1 MAWEGALHFL
11 PGLKAATDM
20 SSATAQYHFVQV
32 DTTGGVVPAAT
43 AGQRGIVGVL
53 QDTPALGDPALVAD
67 AGVTKMRAGSAL
79 TAGAKIISDGTGL
92 GIPASAVSTNHI
104 QGYAL
109 ETCAASGNL
118 FAMVIKYDGNN
129 AP

>member
-11 PGLKAATDM
+11 PGIKAAADY
-20 SSATAQYHFVQV
+20 SAATAQYRFVAI
-32 DTTGGVVPAAT
+32 DSSGAAVLASA

-53 QDTPALGDPALVAD
+53 QDTPASGDPALVAES
-67 AGVTKMRAGSAL
+67 GVTKVRAGGAL
-79 TAGAKIISDGTGL
+79 TAGNKIITDATGQ

-109 ETCAASGNL
+109 ETVAGAGSL
-118 FAMVIKYDGNN
+118 FAMVLRYDGNN

>member
-11 PGLKAATDM
+11 PGLKAAADY
-20 SSATAQYHFVQV
+20 SAATAQFRFGKIDSSGNFVL
-32 DTTGGVVPAAT
+32 AT
-43 AGQRGIVGVL
+43 AAGERGIVGVL
-53 QDTPALGDPALVAD
+53 QDTPASGDPALVAD
-67 AGVTKMRAGSAL
+67 AGVSKVRAGAPL
-79 TAGAKIISDGTGL
+79 TAGNKIITDATGQ

-109 ETCAASGNL
+109 ETIANSGSL
-118 FAMVIKYDGNN
+118 FAMILKYDGNN